1 MYTKLY
7 KRSAEKWQKV
17 AILQKTQKKA
27 KKRIFLVDPLWYTLT
42 EKMRFWVCISLY
54 FGMLW

>member
-17 AILQKTQKKA
+17 AIWQKTQKKQ
-27 KKRIFLVDPLWYTLT
+27 KRQKSVY
-42 EKMRFWVCISLY
+42 S
-54 FGMLW
+54 